1 MLDGGMTITGVAG
14 GVPYVALPPANDNG
28 PAPLVAVWHLLD
40 PPRGEEGM
48 AEAVPMTGVPAWRVY
63 FGLPMVN
70 KRMHPG
76 GMPEILRLAAEDYV
90 LNIARPVVDQAVAE
104 FPAALA
110 DVRKQLSIKDGPI
123 GVAGGSMGGMV
134 AYQVAAR
141 AEVPIVAVALVN
153 PLTRLAQVVA
163 SEAVRQ
169 FTGREYVWTPESRAV
184 ADRFDFVRRADEIK
198 VPLLIV
204 QGEEDD
210 VSFREPVAQVREALG
225 ARAELVTVPGMGHRI
240 ADEPSTGQ
248 NEHGR
253 RVDAE
258 FTRWFHNRWLSS
270 TA

>member
-1 MLDGGMTITGVAG
+1 MLDGVMTITGVAA
-14 GVPYVALPPANDNG
+14 GVPYVALPPAGDSG
-28 PAPLVAVWHLLD
+28 PAPMVAVWHLLD
-40 PPRGEEGM
+40 PPRSEEGM
-48 AEAVPMTGVPAWRVY
+48 AEAVPMHGVPAWRVY
-63 FGLPMVN
+63 FGLPMVG
-70 KRMHPG
+70 KRPHPG

-90 LNIARPVVDQAVAE
+90 LNIAKPVVDQAVAE

-110 DVRKQLSIKDGPI
+110 EVRAQLSIADGPI

-134 AYQVAAR
+134 AYEVTAR
-141 AEVPIVAVALVN
+141 AEVPIAATALVN
-153 PLTRLAQVVA
+153 PLTRLAQVVE
-163 SEAVRQ
+163 SQLVRQ
-169 FTGREYVWTPESRAV
+169 FTGREYVWSPESRAV

-210 VSFREPVAQVREALG
+210 LSFREPVALVRKALG
-225 ARAELVTVPGMGHRI
+225 ARADLVTVPGMGHPV

-253 RVDAE
+253 RVDTE

-270 TA
+270 RP